1 MYPCETLLI
10 MNRLK
15 LTQEP
20 KVVFKKQADVVDP
33 VFEHGDSFDSHTQ
46 GISGVSAAVDTAQIE
61 HIRVY
66 HSATEN
72 LYPSGMFTDVTTL
85 AATDVTCDIHLGAR
99 LCEREIRR
107 PQADLRI
114 GSKHLFHKKKQDL
127 FHDRDRKSVV

>member
-72 LYPSGMFTDVTTL
+72 LHPSRMLAEATTL
-85 AATDVTCDIHLGAR
+85 AAADVAGNVHFGTGLGEWEVAGTQTNLGVGAEHLAGSTCFR
-99 LCEREIRR
+99 
-107 PQADLRI
+107 
-114 GSKHLFHKKKQDL
+114 
-127 FHDRDRKSVV
+127 SVKLTFLST